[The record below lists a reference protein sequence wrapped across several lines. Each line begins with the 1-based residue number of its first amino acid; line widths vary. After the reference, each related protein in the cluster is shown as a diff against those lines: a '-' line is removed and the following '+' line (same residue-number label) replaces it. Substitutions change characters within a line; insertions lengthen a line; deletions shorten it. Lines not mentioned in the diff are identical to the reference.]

1 MSDQDQDAPHPSQDD
16 SHANNPDANQRDVD
30 SAEVP
35 IIAKVVGDGEPNDMV
50 GEESD
55 AKPKEIRT
63 GSPFASDP
71 EMTPS
76 QDAAQTRKLEKF
88 YDVGPLRYTAMGA
101 VAASAMVI
109 VFASIACWWFP
120 GGGAL
125 IAGLGCAL
133 AAFGMFSHMR
143 TPAIGCLVVHMALFV
158 VSYSRLL

>member
-1 MSDQDQDAPHPSQDD
+1 MSDQDQDAPHGSQDGQ
-16 SHANNPDANQRDVD
+16 DANTSDANKRDVD
-30 SAEVP
+30 TGEVP
-35 IIAKVVGDGEPNDMV
+35 IIAKVVGDGEPN
-50 GEESD
+50 EILAESV

-71 EMTPS
+71 ELTPS
-76 QDAAQTRKLEKF
+76 QVAAQTRKLEKF

-133 AAFGMFSHMR
+133 AAFGMFSHLR